1 MGTVFMMDHFV
12 GAPVLQLFQWE
23 AIVLKDLAIDGFEL
37 TIRGQDPNETRDPV
51 NCRAQTS
58 LAFTQRLLR
67 TFALGQIED
76 ERKALITSFFERCD
90 ANKHRHATAVFSKIL
105 LLEGLDDPC

>member
-37 TIRGQDPNETRDPV
+37 TIRGQDPNETRDIV

-58 LAFTQRLLR
+58 LAFTQCFFHPL
-67 TFALGQIED
+67 ALGQIED
-76 ERKALITSFFERCD
+76 ERNDLVAAFFEQGEAD
-90 ANKHRHATAVFSKIL
+90 KHRNAAAIFSKIL
-105 LLEGLDDPC
+105 LLEGPNGPG

>member
-1 MGTVFMMDHFV
+1 MNRSVRF
-12 GAPVLQLFQWE
+12 PVLCLFQRPTTILE
-23 AIVLKDLAIDGFEL
+23 DLAIDGFDL

-58 LAFTQRLLR
+58 LAVTQRLLR

-76 ERKALITSFFERCD
+76 ECDALVTSLLERCD
-90 ANKHRHATAVFSKIL
+90 ANKHRHTTTVFSKIL
-105 LLEGLDDPC
+105 LLEGLDDP